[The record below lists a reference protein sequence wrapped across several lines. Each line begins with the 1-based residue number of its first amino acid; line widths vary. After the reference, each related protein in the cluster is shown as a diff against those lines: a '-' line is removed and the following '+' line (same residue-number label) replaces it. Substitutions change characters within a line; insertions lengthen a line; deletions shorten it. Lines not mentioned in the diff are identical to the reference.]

1 MNNNLWHTG
10 YTTAVTPGTYDYVTL
25 IHEIGHAL
33 GLKHTFS
40 GARKMP
46 AQFDSYSFT
55 VMSYTASTETP
66 GNNYADFY
74 PTTPMYY
81 DLQAIQKLY
90 GARAHNNG
98 NDVYT
103 YVEGNHYWQTI
114 DDSGGNDTIQYFG
127 SNGVTIDLQAGHWST
142 LGLQINFANGKSQA
156 ATVCIGPRSVI
167 ENAVGG
173 DGSDLLIGNS
183 VGNTLIGNAG
193 ADTLLGKRGADLL
206 SGGGNND
213 IFDFNRA
220 NESGKGANR
229 DVISDF
235 GGFAGQFDKI
245 DLLGIDAKQGG
256 GNQAFAFIGSA
267 RFHDKAGEL
276 HVLNK
281 GGFLLVEGDI
291 NGDGRADFQIEVHG
305 TASLSAG
312 DFFL

>member
-1 MNNNLWHTG
+1 M
-10 YTTAVTPGTYDYVTL
+10 TPGTYDYVTL

-55 VMSYTASTETP
+55 VMSYTASTQTP

-81 DLQAIQKLY
+81 DLVAIQKMY
-90 GARAHNNG
+90 GARAHNTG

-103 YVEGNHYWQTI
+103 FVEGNHYWQTI

-127 SNGVTIDLQAGHWST
+127 NIGVTIDLRSGNWST
-142 LGLQINFANGKSQA
+142 LGLQINFANGKSQT
-156 ATVCIGPRSVI
+156 ATVCVGPRSVI

-173 DGSDLLIGNS
+173 EGSDFLIGNQS
-183 VGNTLIGNAG
+183 GNTLLGNGG
-193 ADTLLGKRGADLL
+193 ADRLLGSRGTDLMT
-206 SGGGNND
+206 GGANND
-213 IFDFNRA
+213 IFDFNLTKD
-220 NESGKGANR
+220 SGKGVNR
-229 DVISDF
+229 DVIFDF
-235 GGFAGQFDKI
+235 SGLGGQFDKI
-245 DLLGIDAKQGG
+245 DLLGIDAKTAA

-267 RFHDKAGEL
+267 GFHDKAGEL

-281 GGFLLVEGDI
+281 GSFLLIEGDV

-305 TASLSAG
+305 TGSLSAG